1 MFYKLRRNF
10 IMANTT
16 DAKFPLHEAAREGK
30 RLSPRHTKAIYTLAN
45 HSTVSIAESLLNV

>member
-1 MFYKLRRNF
+1 
-10 IMANTT
+10 MANTT

-45 HSTVSIAESLLNV
+45 HPTVSIAESLLNV